1 MSFVTQK
8 FLTGDVKNDVKP
20 DESGLDNKSPATGLS
35 FCKNPLV
42 NNVAKYKSKAILILY
57 IWDEA
62 QELSVLTR
70 NPMIRMQDSLRPH
83 LKNTTADFPFSV
95 SLLYD
100 SNEETSQGNT
110 QKCR

>member
-1 MSFVTQK
+1 M
-8 FLTGDVKNDVKP
+8 
-20 DESGLDNKSPATGLS
+20 
-35 FCKNPLV
+35 
-42 NNVAKYKSKAILILY
+42 AKYKSKAILILY
-57 IWDEA
+57 VWDEA

-70 NPMIRMQDSLRPH
+70 NPIIRMQDSLRPH

-110 QKCR
+110 QKCRWILVDERSTLQDSY

>member
-1 MSFVTQK
+1 MKLLHPDVHPNPTPKEKELLNRAIEAYDKGDLETIQK
-8 FLTGDVKNDVKP
+8 
-20 DESGLDNKSPATGLS
+20 
-35 FCKNPLV
+35 
-42 NNVAKYKSKAILILY
+42 

-100 SNEETSQGNT
+100 SNEETSQGNK